1 MLAAEAA
8 AALED
13 LPAVKPGSGRFY
25 LWLMEAIA
33 WDNLGWSRAQEAAR
47 ACLLDILA
55 ALREGYLPEDLVT
68 LAGIGATGH
77 HVKNVKRDAELRL
90 QGELQIIALT
100 SFSAGSNRWPQE
112 ARAHAGRRQ
121 RSGTW
126 SVDRAERADWV
137 VSVL

>member
-55 ALREGYLPEDLVT
+55 ALRNNCIY
-68 LAGIGATGH
+68 
-77 HVKNVKRDAELRL
+77 
-90 QGELQIIALT
+90 
-100 SFSAGSNRWPQE
+100 
-112 ARAHAGRRQ
+112 Q
-121 RSGTW
+121 RSDKEELVEVETA
-126 SVDRAERADWV
+126 SIPLQDYTCPT
-137 VSVL
+137 